1 MTDTIQPPASLPAI
15 AKPPIQK
22 IGYHGDV
29 GDIIGLHV
37 INLLLNICT
46 LGVYSFWGKTRIR
59 RYMTSHLTLGKDSF
73 QYTGTGAE
81 LFFGW
86 IKALIIFIPLVIL
99 LMIPFV
105 NLVVY
110 PIFFGLIAAAIY
122 LAMRYRLSRTTWRG
136 VRFSLGGSAM
146 SYLWLSVRRALVNF
160 FTLGLKIPK
169 SDIIKW
175 TYLANNIKYG
185 ETTCTYSGDHTKL
198 FRIHIA
204 TIGISIGLFF
214 IYGGYL
220 GFHIDDFAAL
230 KTLSAPTGTVVATP
244 EQAEKAREV
253 AELAAA
259 QAISSVFTLIVPI
272 YAVMFGALVA
282 RMWYHAALWQEKF
295 RGLRLGELRF
305 KLDVTAPAMIK
316 MYALNLA
323 ILIFTL
329 GLGAPITTHLIVRF
343 FTSRLKIGGDIEAFV
358 VEQNKTPLGTGMG
371 DALAADVGFDLGL

>member
-1 MTDTIQPPASLPAI
+1 MTDISQSSTSLPTLT
-15 AKPPIQK
+15 KPPVQK
-22 IGYHGDV
+22 IAYRGDV

-73 QYTGTGAE
+73 QYTGTGLE

-86 IKALIIFIPLVIL
+86 IKALIIFIPLIIM
-99 LMIPFV
+99 LMIPVV
-105 NLVVY
+105 NVVVY
-110 PIFFGLIAAAIY
+110 PIFFGMISVAIY

-136 VRFSLGGSAM
+136 VRFALGGSAM
-146 SYLWLSVRRALVNF
+146 SYLWLSIRRTLVNF

-175 TYLANNIKYG
+175 TYLANHIKYG
-185 ETTCTYSGDHTKL
+185 ETKFTYSGAHEKL

-204 TIGISIGLFF
+204 TIGIGFGLFL

-220 GFHIDDFAAL
+220 GFHIADFAAFKAL
-230 KTLSAPTGTVVATP
+230 KPPTGTVIATP
-244 EQAEKAREV
+244 EQAEKAKQI
-253 AELAAA
+253 AEQAVEAA
-259 QAISSVFTLIVPI
+259 IGGVFKLILPV
-272 YAVMFGALVA
+272 YAVMLGVLVA
-282 RMWYHAALWQEKF
+282 RMWYHAELWQEKF

-343 FTSRLKIGGDIEAFV
+343 FSSRLKIGGDIDALI